1 MDNTTT
7 GDDSSTDTETNSIPE
22 VLSHNLQSATYNAT
36 ANTLSIELSSLDAG
50 PRNATYDRTPALDVG
65 PYRAYT
71 YQQDGQ
77 HRHFTALVAQSTGTG
92 DSVTAGVVSDG
103 GQFNRF
109 FAGGFYQRT
118 GAYTP
123 PAPAGGLV
131 SYSGDYAGVTNL
143 NGTAATLKPV
153 TDPALPATDHPNS
166 SARTTGA
173 IFLNVDFTNNAVNG
187 SITNRSLIDQGIA
200 LPDVILVEGDIDSTT
215 GTFFGNT
222 EYDDADQTANGNFGG
237 IFGGTEAKAV
247 GGVVHLDS
255 FDGPNDDLG
264 MENEQEYGTFVLTRP

>member
-1 MDNTTT
+1 MENGTT

-22 VLSHNLQSATYNAT
+22 TLSHNLQAATYSATGS
-36 ANTLSIELSSLDAG
+36 TLTIEMSSLDAG
-50 PRNATYDRTPALDVG
+50 PRVASYGRTPALDVG
-65 PYRAYT
+65 PYQAYT

-77 HRHFTALVAQSTGTG
+77 QRHFTALVAQTTGTG

-118 GAYTP
+118 GNYTP
-123 PAPAGGLV
+123 AAASGLV
-131 SYSGDYAGVTNL
+131 SYSGTYAGVTNL

-153 TDPALPATDHPNS
+153 TDPSLPAGDYPNS
-166 SARTTGA
+166 SARTSGA

-187 SITNRSLIDQGIA
+187 SITNHALIDQGIA
-200 LPDVILVEGDIDSTT
+200 LPDVVLVDGNINSTT
-215 GTFFGNT
+215 GTFYGST
-222 EYDDADQTANGNFGG
+222 EYNDADQTANGNFGG
-237 IFGGTEAKAV
+237 IFGGTDAKSI
-247 GGVVHLDS
+247 GGVVHMDT

-264 MENEQEYGTFVLTRP
+264 MKNEKEYGTFVLTRP